1 MTLRKNQPKMSE
13 KSWTFF
19 TTGMGREILPASQ
32 LARVHSSIASSSMHA
47 DSADAA
53 SAGAASAIRTR
64 GANCAGLESAGRRDT
79 AEVPRDRVYPEAEP
93 AKSNESVVVRSMAIL
108 CTEDDEAFALSSG
121 KPVSFFGA
129 RFAVH
134 TCRNNCARRG

>member
-53 SAGAASAIRTR
+53 SAGAASAICTR
-64 GANCAGLESAGRRDT
+64 GANCAGLESTGRKDT

-93 AKSNESVVVRSMAIL
+93 KSSESIVVQRGILFTRVYRWRGRNRSCSL
-108 CTEDDEAFALSSG
+108 LRQQGHPDLT
-121 KPVSFFGA
+121 
-129 RFAVH
+129 
-134 TCRNNCARRG
+134 RN